1 MYVHVDD
8 APTKLMDDMW
18 YTELNLDI
26 LNILE
31 KS

>member
-8 APTKLMDDMW
+8 APKLMDDVW

-31 KS
+31 KF